1 MKVSRRRILGVSANV
16 FFLGVVSFLT
26 DASSE
31 MIFTLLPLFLLNVL
45 GTPVAII
52 GLIEGVGEATA
63 TSLRLVSGWLS
74 DRLGRRKGLTA
85 AGYTLSTVA
94 KPFLYLANG
103 WGMVLGVRFT
113 ERLGK
118 AIRTAPRDALL
129 ADSAAPGERGKSF
142 GLHRAL
148 DSYGAVIGL
157 AVAATVVYLS
167 QRGTVALAGETFR
180 SLVLISIVPAALAVV
195 VLLLFVSE
203 PATHSPRPT
212 AAGAT
217 PITPRFKLFLGI
229 MVVFTL
235 GRLSDAFLVL
245 RAHDLG
251 LSTVHIL
258 LLFVLFNLVYAN
270 LSFVAGGLSDRVGR
284 RVVLA
289 LGWGSFG
296 LIYLGLAAAQA
307 PWQVMVLIVLYGVSY
322 GSTEGV
328 GRALVADMVGRQRR
342 GTAYGLYHGV
352 VGFAAL
358 PSGLLAGFLWQAV
371 NPAAPF
377 LVAAALMG
385 LATLALLALLREDAW
400 A

>member
-1 MKVSRRRILGVSANV
+1 MNPQHNI
-16 FFLGVVSFLT
+16 
-26 DASSE
+26 
-31 MIFTLLPLFLLNVL
+31 
-45 GTPVAII
+45 
-52 GLIEGVGEATA
+52 
-63 TSLRLVSGWLS
+63 
-74 DRLGRRKGLTA
+74 
-85 AGYTLSTVA
+85 
-94 KPFLYLANG
+94 NG

-118 AIRTAPRDALL
+118 AIRTAPRDALV
-129 ADSAAPGERGKSF
+129 ADSSAPGERGRSF

-157 AVAATVVYLS
+157 AIAAVVVYLS
-167 QRGTVALAGETFR
+167 QRGAVALAGETFR

-195 VLLLFVSE
+195 VLLLLVSE
-203 PATHSPRPT
+203 PAPHPSLPN
-212 AAGAT
+212 AAGVA
-217 PITPRFKLFLGI
+217 PISPRFKLFLGI

-251 LSTVHIL
+251 LSTLHIL
-258 LLFVLFNLVYAN
+258 LLFILFNLVYAN

-284 RVVLA
+284 RGVLA

-296 LIYLGLAAAQA
+296 LIYLGLAVAQA
-307 PWQVMVLIVLYGVSY
+307 PWQVMALIVLYGVSY

-358 PSGLLAGFLWQAV
+358 PGGLLAGFLWQAV

-377 LVAAALMG
+377 LMAAALMG
-385 LATLALLALLREDAW
+385 LATAALLALLREPAT
-400 A
+400 

>member
-1 MKVSRRRILGVSANV
+1 MRGSRRRILGVSANV
-16 FFLGVVSFLT
+16 FFLGMVSFLT

-31 MIFTLLPLFLLNVL
+31 MLFTLLPLFLLNVL

-94 KPFLYLANG
+94 KPFLYLAG
-103 WGMVLGVRFT
+103 SWGMVLGVRFAD
-113 ERLGK
+113 RLGK

-129 ADSAAPGERGKSF
+129 VDSSTPQEWGRSF

-148 DSYGAVIGL
+148 DSYGAVVGL
-157 AVAATVVYLS
+157 GIAALVVYLS
-167 QRGTVALAGETFR
+167 QRGAVALAGDTFR
-180 SLVLISIVPAALAVV
+180 SLVLISIVPAAIAVLM
-195 VLLLFVSE
+195 LLLFVTE
-203 PATHSPRPT
+203 PAPHTPLHVS
-212 AAGAT
+212 AGAA
-217 PITPRFKLFLGI
+217 PITLRFKLFLGI

-235 GRLSDAFLVL
+235 GRLADAFLVL

-251 LSTVHIL
+251 LSTLHIL
-258 LLFVLFNLVYAN
+258 LLFILFNLVYAN
-270 LSFVAGGLSDRVGR
+270 LAVVTGRLSDRVGR
-284 RVVLA
+284 LRVLA

-307 PWQVMVLIVLYGVSY
+307 PWQVMALIVLYGVSY

-358 PSGLLAGFLWQAV
+358 PGGLLAGFLWQAV

-377 LVAAALMG
+377 LMAAALMG
-385 LATLALLALLREDAW
+385 LATLALVALLREPA